1 MEILKCFD
9 LWAGYGDKTII
20 EGLNLSIRK
29 GTFNILCGRNAAGK
43 STLLKI
49 LRKLDAYYGI
59 KVKKGDIIVN
69 GKNLTELEVENMG
82 SDVGIIF
89 DTPREQ
95 LIELTVERDII
106 SAGIYMGFTWNEIKN
121 RFEKVVNQ
129 LKIGHLLTKETD
141 KISNGESQKVALAG
155 QLLLYPSILLLDE
168 PTSNLDPV
176 SKQALLSDLKS
187 LTKKGITILMV
198 SHRLEEE
205 AKYADNVLFF
215 DKKIMLE
222 GSPEEILQNPVFY
235 NNYPPR
241 GHFIL
246 SHKLR
251 SKTGSFIIAP
261 EALYKEFD
269 LKVQKQN
276 NPEIADNTPAAIRFD
291 NVTASYP
298 NDYVALN
305 DFSLSIPKNKITCIF
320 GHCGSGKTS
329 IARACLKALKIEKGK
344 IEIAG
349 KDLKDYKNDLYSK
362 IFYIPQNPKEMFF
375 EPKVEEEVLW
385 GLEDKSIES
394 KRALEALEK
403 VELDKLRDKEPD
415 SLSFG
420 QQRLLT
426 IAIAYANKPEII
438 FFDEPEL
445 SLDPLSLN
453 KVIEIILQ
461 LRNEGLTII
470 VLTHDVNTF
479 AYLAEY
485 AAILAEGK
493 VLVEGLPSFVFSDE
507 QLIEEANL
515 LKPLFIPEIYKLG
528 LKPPITWKEMSLFL
542 VK

>member
-1 MEILKCFD
+1 
-9 LWAGYGDKTII
+9 
-20 EGLNLSIRK
+20 
-29 GTFNILCGRNAAGK
+29 
-43 STLLKI
+43 
-49 LRKLDAYYGI
+49 
-59 KVKKGDIIVN
+59 
-69 GKNLTELEVENMG
+69 MG
-82 SDVGIIF
+82 SDIGIIF
-89 DTPREQ
+89 DAPQEQ

-106 SAGIYMGFTWNEIKN
+106 SAGMYMCFPWDELKS
-121 RFEKVVNQ
+121 RFEQVVNQ

-141 KISNGESQKVALAG
+141 KISNGEGQKIALAG
-155 QLLLYPSILLLDE
+155 QLLLFPSILLLDE

-187 LTKKGITILMV
+187 LTKEGLTILMV

-205 AKYADNVLFF
+205 AKYADNILFF

-222 GSPEEILQNPVFY
+222 GRPEEILQNRVFY

-246 SHKLR
+246 SHKLKR
-251 SKTGSFIIAP
+251 KTGSFIIVP
-261 EALYKEFD
+261 EALYKELD
-269 LKVQKQN
+269 LKVHNQN
-276 NPEIADNTPAAIRFD
+276 NQEIADNAPAAIRF
-291 NVTASYP
+291 NHVTASYP

-305 DFSLSIPKNKITCIF
+305 DFSIRIPENKITCIF

-349 KDLKDYKNDLYSK
+349 RNLKDYKNDLYSK

-385 GLEDKSIES
+385 GLEDKSIEA
-394 KRALEALEK
+394 KRALEALKK
-403 VELDKLRDKEPD
+403 VGMDKLRDKEPD

-445 SLDPLSLN
+445 SLDPVSLN
-453 KVIEIILQ
+453 KVIDVLLQ
-461 LRNEGLTII
+461 LRKEGLTII

-493 VLVEGLPSFVFSDE
+493 VLIEGLPSFVFSNE
-507 QLIEEANL
+507 QLMREANL

-528 LKPPITWKEMSLFL
+528 LKPPITWKEMSRFL
-542 VK
+542 VR